1 MDFENGNVLQQL
13 RCGGV
18 LEAVRISCAGFPT
31 KFPFEDFV
39 DHFWNLVPELLARD
53 DLDDAD
59 LARAAC
65 QKARLQGFQIGKTKV
80 CHLLTYPALPIRKL
94 LCYLRCTVQSM
105 TGSYRPICKIYAETS
120 AGIACM
126 ACNLF

>member
-80 CHLLTYPALPIRKL
+80 PTLLIYPAPHVALPPVQYVQDHAISDMPRL
-94 LCYLRCTVQSM
+94 LS
-105 TGSYRPICKIYAETS
+105 
-120 AGIACM
+120 
-126 ACNLF
+126 

>member
-53 DLDDAD
+53 DLDDAA
-59 LARAAC
+59 LAKAAC
-65 QKARLQGFQIGKTKV
+65 QKAKLQGFQIGRSKV
-80 CHLLTYPALPIRKL
+80 NAPPRHLRLDCLTALTL
-94 LCYLRCTVQSM
+94 Q
-105 TGSYRPICKIYAETS
+105 
-120 AGIACM
+120 
-126 ACNLF
+126 

>member
-53 DLDDAD
+53 DLDDAA

-65 QKARLQGFQIGKTKV
+65 QKAKLQGFQIGRSKV
-80 CHLLTYPALPIRKL
+80 IAPPQHLCPDDHDCTYTAMSIRQP
-94 LCYLRCTVQSM
+94 CCWDS
-105 TGSYRPICKIYAETS
+105 IEA
-120 AGIACM
+120 
-126 ACNLF
+126 

>member
-65 QKARLQGFQIGKTKV
+65 QKAQLQGFQIGKTKV
-80 CHLLTYPALPIRKL
+80 GPPPGFKTWRPTHTH
-94 LCYLRCTVQSM
+94 
-105 TGSYRPICKIYAETS
+105 TGLGQQYCAH
-120 AGIACM
+120 
-126 ACNLF
+126 

>member
-53 DLDDAD
+53 DLDDAA
-59 LARAAC
+59 LAKAAC
-65 QKARLQGFQIGKTKV
+65 QKAKLQGFQIGRSKV
-80 CHLLTYPALPIRKL
+80 NAPPRHLRLDRMTALTL
-94 LCYLRCTVQSM
+94 Q
-105 TGSYRPICKIYAETS
+105 
-120 AGIACM
+120 
-126 ACNLF
+126 

>member
-1 MDFENGNVLQQL
+1 MGLHRPMDFENGNVLQQL

-53 DLDDAD
+53 DLDDAA
-59 LARAAC
+59 LAKAAC
-65 QKARLQGFQIGKTKV
+65 RKAKLQGFQIGRSKV
-80 CHLLTYPALPIRKL
+80 NTLSEDHTAMTARHPSC
-94 LCYLRCTVQSM
+94 CCSM
-105 TGSYRPICKIYAETS
+105 SGQELSWPQ
-120 AGIACM
+120 
-126 ACNLF
+126 